1 MIDLE
6 TIIILIIG
14 RDGRFKESGE
24 DRLEIGIRFIP
35 E

>member
-14 RDGRFKESGE
+14 RDGRFKESSE
-24 DRLEIGIRFIP
+24 DRLETQMRFIL